1 MVRKT
6 CPVDVISVCSAS
18 GDIRPLRLRVEDEE
32 QGLIRVNI
40 DEIISVKEIPVPGD
54 GGRAAAAICAEIPH
68 PRPLLVPDGQDV
80 LIFHSG
86 NYGEIV
92 VLWW

>member
-18 GDIRPLRLRVEDEE
+18 GEIRPLRLRVEDEE
-32 QGLIRVNI
+32 QGLIRVA
-40 DEIISVKEIPVPGD
+40 V
-54 GGRAAAAICAEIPH
+54 CTEIPH
-68 PRPLLVPDGQDV
+68 PRPLLVPDGQGV
-80 LIFHSG
+80 LIFRSG